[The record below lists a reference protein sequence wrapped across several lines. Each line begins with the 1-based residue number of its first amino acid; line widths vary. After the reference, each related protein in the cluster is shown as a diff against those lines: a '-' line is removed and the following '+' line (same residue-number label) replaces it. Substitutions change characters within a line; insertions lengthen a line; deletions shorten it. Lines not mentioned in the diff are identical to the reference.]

1 MLNKKLIFLIFLG
14 LISIS
19 FAIFFYSSSQKVEVH
34 SHATA
39 EEVYTCPMH
48 PEIRQNEPGSCPIC
62 HMKLVKVE
70 TNNNNPEK
78 SGTDLN
84 ISPYQADL
92 IGIEPTEVKRKDV
105 VYAIPVSGRML
116 SNGSVAL
123 QVFEKDLRY
132 IKKGVAFSGT
142 TEIYPEKEL
151 VGKVTSIDNLAD
163 PSSRTIRVV
172 GQIIKGKQ
180 NYPSEA
186 SFIGNIQVNL
196 GNSLIIPERAV
207 LFSGHGSYVYTYDNN
222 TLQPQKVVLGPKIKE
237 YYVVLEGIDEGT
249 KISSGPNFL
258 IDSESKIRGLDD
270 QKHH

>member
-1 MLNKKLIFLIFLG
+1 MLNKKLIFSIFLG

-19 FAIFFYSSSQKVEVH
+19 FVIFFYNSSKKVEVH
-34 SHATA
+34 SHTTA

-70 TNNNNPEK
+70 TNINTQEK
-78 SGTDLN
+78 SDIDLD

-92 IGIEPTEVKRKDV
+92 IGIEPTELKRKNV
-105 VYAIPVSGRML
+105 VYTIPVSGRML

-132 IKKGVAFSGT
+132 IKKGAAFSGT
-142 TEIYPEKEL
+142 TEIYPEKEI

-163 PSSRTIRVV
+163 PTSRTIRVV
-172 GQIIKGKQ
+172 GQIANGKQ

-186 SFIGNIQVNL
+186 SFTGNIQVNL
-196 GNSLIIPERAV
+196 GDSLIIPERAV
-207 LFSGHGSYVYTYDNN
+207 LFTGRGSYVYTYDNN
-222 TLQPQKVVLGPKIKE
+222 TLHPKKVVLGPKIKD
-237 YYVVLEGIDEGT
+237 YYVVLKGIEEGA